1 MNMETLQLNQVSK
14 IYNGK
19 VSYKALSDITF
30 KIQQGEFVGIM
41 GPSGSGKTTLL
52 NLISTIDEPT
62 SGEILINN
70 KRTTG
75 LSKKELATFR
85 RREFG
90 LVFQDFNLLD
100 TLTVKENI
108 ILPLSL
114 DRKSVVEMNIRVQEI
129 AERIGIADI
138 LDKRTYEIS
147 GGQRQRAAIARAV
160 IHKPSLLLADE
171 PTGNLD
177 SNSARNV
184 MRMMETLNREDH
196 TTTLLVT
203 HDPVA
208 ASYCQRIIFIKD
220 GQLHNELRRGENKQ
234 TFYQEIIN
242 TLSFLGGESR
252 DI

>member
-1 MNMETLQLNQVSK
+1 METLQLNQVSK

-30 KIQQGEFVGIM
+30 TIQQGEFVGIM

-62 SGEILINN
+62 SGEIFINS

-114 DRKSVVEMNIRVQEI
+114 DRKSVVEMNVRVQEI

-160 IHKPSLLLADE
+160 IHQPSLLLADE

>member
-1 MNMETLQLNQVSK
+1 METLQLNQVSK

-30 KIQQGEFVGIM
+30 TIQQGEFVGIM

-52 NLISTIDEPT
+52 NLISTIDTPT
-62 SGEILINN
+62 SGEIRINN
-70 KRTTG
+70 KQTTG
-75 LSKKELATFR
+75 LSKKELASFR

-108 ILPLSL
+108 VLPLSL
-114 DRKSVVEMNIRVQEI
+114 DRKSVVEMNLRVEEI
-129 AERIGIADI
+129 AGRIGIADI

-160 IHKPSLLLADE
+160 IHQPSLLLADE

-177 SNSARNV
+177 STSARNV

>member
-1 MNMETLQLNQVSK
+1 MNTVQINQVSK

-19 VSYKALSDITF
+19 VSYKALSDISFT
-30 KIQQGEFVGIM
+30 IQQGEFVGIM

-52 NLISTIDEPT
+52 NLISTIDTPT
-62 SGEILINN
+62 SGEIMINN
-70 KRTTG
+70 KRATG

-114 DRKSVVEMNIRVQEI
+114 DRKSLVEMNIRVQEI
-129 AERIGIADI
+129 AERIGISEI

-147 GGQRQRAAIARAV
+147 GGQLQRAAIARAV
-160 IHKPSLLLADE
+160 IHQPSLLLADE

-177 SNSARNV
+177 SNSSRHV
-184 MRMMETLNREDH
+184 MRMIETLNREDQ

>member
-1 MNMETLQLNQVSK
+1 METLQLNQVSK